1 MKGKKRGFRV
11 NKRKPE
17 APKYDFDHIKKV
29 EKDKGKA
36 PGPMRLNKYLAHAG
50 ICSRREAD
58 TLIEQGLVKVNGKKL
73 TEMGYKVQIGDTVE
87 YKGKIVKP
95 EKLIYILLNKPKSFI
110 TTTKDPEDRKTVM
123 DLVSNACEERI
134 FPVGRLDRNTTGLLL
149 LTNDGDLADK
159 LMHPSNNI
167 KKVYQVTLDKPISED
182 DFNSIKSGVELED
195 GSAHVDGLSVLSPD
209 AMTLGIEIH
218 IGRNRIVRRIFEHLG
233 YEVVKLDRT
242 LYAGL
247 TKKDLPRGKWRFLNQ
262 KEVARLKIMKLK

>member
-1 MKGKKRGFRV
+1 MKGKKGGFRV
-11 NKRKPE
+11 NKRKPD
-17 APKYDFDHIKKV
+17 APKYDFSYVKKV
-29 EKDKGKA
+29 EKDKGKEV
-36 PGPMRLNKYLAHAG
+36 GPQRLNKYLAHAG

-58 TLIEQGLVKVNGKKL
+58 KLIEQGLVKVNGKKV
-73 TEMGYKVQIGDTVE
+73 TELGYKVQIGDQVE
-87 YKGKIVKP
+87 YKGKLVKP
-95 EKLIYILLNKPKSFI
+95 EKLIYLLLNKPKSFL
-110 TTTKDPEDRKTVM
+110 TTTKDPEERKTVM

-167 KKVYQVTLDKPISED
+167 KKVYQVTLDKPITED
-182 DFNSIKSGVELED
+182 DFNAINSGLKLED
-195 GSAHVDGLSVLSPD
+195 GPAPVDGLSVITPD
-209 AMTLGIEIH
+209 GMTLGIEIH

-233 YEVVKLDRT
+233 YDVVKLDRT

-247 TKKDLPRGKWRFLNQ
+247 TKKDLARGKWRFLNQ